1 MRKTV
6 AALLCTVACST
17 SFALE
22 LAAYPKVFNGP
33 EGSEVVLAPT
43 ADGKSALFKISGVRH
58 AVDKVV
64 FLAKVQPW
72 SRSKE
77 AYVTNFDGRESAM
90 VQKMDGEYGGGDR
103 YVAYLPGNPK
113 ELELSYNEKKSKAL
127 KPAELLAAYEKQK
140 QQGVQ
145 EKLARFDRNK
155 SVENGRTQLSEI
167 DKEASAS
174 CGSPVKTTVDWAA
187 IDDEKLKTL
196 SVHSFCG
203 TVARNM
209 QRLCRDDGANFKK
222 KAAALGQIDCQF
234 GPELKAR
241 VVGQKVVFTT
251 ESNAPNQDD
260 FVREFLRN
268 Q

>member
-1 MRKTV
+1 MRKPI
-6 AALLCTVACST
+6 AALLLTAVCST

-22 LAAYPKVFNGP
+22 LGAYPKVFSGP
-33 EGSEVVLAPT
+33 EGTEVVLAPT
-43 ADGKSALFKISGVRH
+43 ADGKAALFRISGVSH

-64 FLAKVQPW
+64 FLAQLDRRGG
-72 SRSKE
+72 SNE
-77 AYVTNFDGRESAM
+77 AFVTTFDGRESAM
-90 VQKMDGEYGGGDR
+90 VQKKAADYGGGDR
-103 YVAYLPGNPK
+103 YVAYLPGTQK
-113 ELELSYNEKKSKAL
+113 ELDLSFNEKKSKSFKSAD
-127 KPAELLAAYEKQK
+127 LLAAYEKQK

-155 SVENGRTQLSEI
+155 SVTYGREKLNTI
-167 DKEASAS
+167 DKEAGAS
-174 CGSPVKTTVDWAA
+174 CGVPIKTSVDWNA
-187 IDDEKLKTL
+187 IDDDKLKNL

-203 TVARNM
+203 VVAKNM
-209 QRLCRDDGANFKK
+209 QRLCSDDGGAFKK
-222 KAAALGQIDCQF
+222 KAAALGQIECQF